1 MSQQKTKM
9 TEFTQLQELDPA
21 STAQEAA
28 PAILGLEISPR
39 LQRASQV
46 SEAID
51 PTHTLPSVE
60 IVNDPSTRVGRG
72 SLVPR
77 PSLIIYNGETIGRCT
92 VVSDN
97 MARAR
102 WFNGI
107 EVNEKGKGFGTA
119 AYKTVIEQAMRDGYD
134 FQTHEW
140 SQTEGAKKVWERLAQ
155 AGVAR
160 VEDEFTPDGN
170 GKFNGRYVVDAVK

>member
-1 MSQQKTKM
+1 M
-9 TEFTQLQELDPA
+9 TEFTPQQESLPV
-21 STAQEAA
+21 STAHEAA
-28 PAILGLEISPR
+28 AAVLALEMNPQ
-39 LQRASQV
+39 LYRANQV

-51 PTHTLPSVE
+51 PTHTLPQVDV
-60 IVNDPSTRVGRG
+60 VNDPSVRVGRG
-72 SLVPR
+72 SLIPQ
-77 PSLIIYNGETIGRCT
+77 PSLIMYNGAPIGKCT

-97 MARAR
+97 KARAR

-107 EVNEKGKGFGTA
+107 EVNEKGKGFGTS

-140 SQTEGAKKVWERLAQ
+140 SQTAGAKKVWERLAQ

-170 GKFNGRYVVDAVK
+170 GKFHGRYVVDAAK